1 MRKCREER
9 VRDRDTK
16 RDAVRERK
24 EGDRQKTMQVDGKRC
39 IHKERLRETER
50 GTEVKMEIH

>member
-24 EGDRQKTMQVDGKRC
+24 EGDRQKKMQVD
-39 IHKERLRETER
+39 
-50 GTEVKMEIH
+50 